1 MHVLASIITSAAS
14 PQMPQKSE
22 HFPLHTLR
30 GVLEFLDQGFGYGG
44 HDIRIG
50 RPMALRQATAERG
63 GSRGATA
70 GTDRAGCG
78 PIVEVPR
85 CFLSTLKAGF
95 ISSARARL
103 ETALVAGRRHPG
115 LLPLANL
122 RFEVSRLLPAVCDE
136 SDVATTPRA
145 RNRKLLAHPGH
156 EFGLWRREV
165 SWEGGLARAVTA
177 DLSL

>member
-103 ETALVAGRRHPG
+103 ETALIAGRRHPG

-122 RFEVSRLLPAVCDE
+122 RFEVIRLLPAVCDE

-145 RNRKLLAHPGH
+145 YNRNSSPTRAMSLA
-156 EFGLWRREV
+156 FGVARCRGRVVWR
-165 SWEGGLARAVTA
+165 GP
-177 DLSL
+177 